1 MVLRFSLLAAV
12 IILSLLPARV
22 VPRQLSEG
30 TVGHFAA
37 YLALA
42 FIPAVAMR
50 RLSRAFEAVI
60 TVACL
65 GLLIE
70 VLQVGIPGRAFE
82 WTDVLMNLVGGI
94 AGGLSGAALRFWV
107 TACQAAADSNRLPE
121 M

>member
-50 RLSRAFEAVI
+50 RLSRAFAAAI
-60 TVACL
+60 AVACL

-94 AGGLSGAALRFWV
+94 AGGLSGAALRCWV
-107 TACQAAADSNRLPE
+107 SAAQTAADTSRFPE
-121 M
+121 T